1 MALLKSIGAWLL
13 WGLRLGIVLTSPLFF
28 FLCCLLFMASSNYPG
43 SIFSGLALL
52 SLLVLA
58 AALYIG
64 WYCDLALPLQ
74 RPQIEST
81 QLQRLALILFAL
93 NSLFLLAIVGR
104 VWIHS
109 DTVDYSNAV
118 GLKLYFVPNYIP
130 TVLDRGVVLA
140 TGLLFMLMAT
150 SIARNYRQLR
160 LLVAMVALSLGF
172 ILASVVLVTEMT
184 RLKLPEWQIRRYL
197 QSSDKNMYFFLQEN
211 PLFRG
216 NNFTAVGRQIA
227 TNPFFNTV
235 EVIVLDKETRHTH
248 GALLK
253 GMKHSNA
260 EIARASKKLL
270 ALDRYIER

>member
-1 MALLKSIGAWLL
+1 MLLVKNIGAWLL
-13 WGLRLGIVLTSPLFF
+13 WGLRLGIVLTSPLFL
-28 FLCCLLFMASSNYPG
+28 FLCCLLFMVSS
-43 SIFSGLALL
+43 SGPVSALPVIALLALL
-52 SLLVLA
+52 MVV

-74 RPQIEST
+74 RPQVESVRLPRYALLLIA
-81 QLQRLALILFAL
+81 LQ
-93 NSLFLLAIVGR
+93 NLFLLAIVGLT
-104 VWIHS
+104 WIHS
-109 DTVDYSNAV
+109 DVAAYSNTV
-118 GLKLYFVPNYIP
+118 GLRLHFVPEYMP
-130 TVLDRGVVLA
+130 SLLGTGVMLA
-140 TGLLFMLMAT
+140 TGLLFMLMVT

-211 PLFRG
+211 PVFRG

-227 TNPFFNTV
+227 ANPFFNTV
-235 EVIVLDKETRHTH
+235 EIIVLDKETRHSH

-260 EIARASKKLL
+260 EIALVSKKLL